1 MMGFPMD
8 LKQLRNALG
17 LAQLEM
23 ANLLGVNRAQL
34 SMAESGKREL
44 PINAYNR
51 VMKINA
57 VLQNSEAPVE
67 LPAVT
72 ENKKIILEELLAE
85 ARWEE
90 KKLILQLNEIKM
102 RSSANQILNTLLEKM
117 DQLADSNYDAVG
129 DQQWKEVMISSQNN
143 SKQKQKFYQEI
154 QLELDVN
161 ACRAKIEKLEKMLVY

>member
-1 MMGFPMD
+1 MGFPMD

-117 DQLADSNYDAVG
+117 DQLDDPNYDEVV
-129 DQQWKEVMISSQNN
+129 DQRWKKDMISSQKN
-143 SKQKQKFYQEI
+143 SKHKQKFNLEI
-154 QLELDVN
+154 QLESDVVS
-161 ACRAKIEKLEKMLVY
+161 CRAKIEKLEKMLEG